1 MGNNNSSSGNK
12 SENKTNS
19 SNKQSGS
26 YSSENLVKTGVSS
39 GLDFVPVVSNVK
51 GAVEAISGKDYITG
65 EKLSFGERVLSGI
78 SAIPGGNYIKAVK
91 NVNKA
96 SNFVKNVNKTS
107 NFAKKTNTIIKNEE
121 KIMKNIPTKLL
132 KDNKVDVSKFGTK
145 LKNRQEFRA
154 PNGYTIQKDTAG
166 HGGSAFKLK
175 DDKGKRVASIRK
187 DGEIVGK

>member
-12 SENKTNS
+12 SENQTNS

-65 EKLSFGERVLSGI
+65 EKLSFGERVLAGI

-107 NFAKKTNTIIKNEE
+107 NFAKKLIL
-121 KIMKNIPTKLL
+121 LL
-132 KDNKVDVSKFGTK
+132 KTRKK
-145 LKNRQEFRA
+145 L
-154 PNGYTIQKDTAG
+154 
-166 HGGSAFKLK
+166 
-175 DDKGKRVASIRK
+175 
-187 DGEIVGK
+187 